1 MSGINA
7 SNQSI
12 NLEYSL
18 HNGLITFSKGQLGSR
33 SITTLDRFDDKAKA
47 LNENVQNLIMNA
59 LLVHQ
64 ISTPK
69 SKAIFSIDAQE
80 MVSFKVIDDFGKQTD
95 IEIDTASIDQ
105 NVLKQIKAFAGTILK
120 VENQSKERSTS
131 GSLSK
136 VTVNPTTKPI
146 KEGETNPLKEKVV
159 CISSR
164 NFSPLDVA
172 KTNAQKQLK
181 DNKKTREEE
190 EEEKREANISDL
202 KKAKNIKQQ
211 LKKTSIKEE
220 LN

>member
-1 MSGINA
+1 MPGINA

-33 SITTLDRFDDKAKA
+33 SITLDRFDDKAKA
-47 LNENVQNLIMNA
+47 LNENVQKLIMNA

-64 ISTPK
+64 ISTPEL
-69 SKAIFSIDAQE
+69 KAIFSIDAQE

-95 IEIDTASIDQ
+95 IEIDAASIDP
-105 NVLKQIKAFAGTILK
+105 NVLKQIKALAGSILK
-120 VENQSKERSTS
+120 VENQSNERSTS

-136 VTVNPTTKPI
+136 VTVNPTTKPG
-146 KEGETNPLKEKVV
+146 KEDKANPLEKKVV
-159 CISSR
+159 RISSR
-164 NFSPLDVA
+164 NFSPVDVA

-190 EEEKREANISDL
+190 EYKTREANFSDL
-202 KKAKNIKQQ
+202 KKAEINKRQ
-211 LKKTSIKEE
+211 LNQRSIKEE
-220 LN
+220 FK